1 MKPVIALVGRP
12 NVGKSTLFNRLT
24 HTRDAIVADF
34 PGLTRDRH
42 YGNAR
47 LGKREFIVE
56 DLADLEGVAREREEV
71 ARLAKALYARKE
83 ELEDILKAQ
92 LKERDE
98 LVLGGVRYR
107 MFATTS
113 LDYPLEPT
121 LSLLADATGLSRDEV
136 LGKLGAIDKKALDAL
151 LKSLGKKLDKPRV
164 SLLKAELEAHAD
176 KRMSPRLWAKEVA

>member
-1 MKPVIALVGRP
+1 MR
-12 NVGKSTLFNRLT
+12 
-24 HTRDAIVADF
+24 
-34 PGLTRDRH
+34 
-42 YGNAR
+42 
-47 LGKREFIVE
+47 
-56 DLADLEGVAREREEV
+56 
-71 ARLAKALYARKE
+71 
-83 ELEDILKAQ
+83 
-92 LKERDE
+92 
-98 LVLGGVRYR
+98 GGVRYR